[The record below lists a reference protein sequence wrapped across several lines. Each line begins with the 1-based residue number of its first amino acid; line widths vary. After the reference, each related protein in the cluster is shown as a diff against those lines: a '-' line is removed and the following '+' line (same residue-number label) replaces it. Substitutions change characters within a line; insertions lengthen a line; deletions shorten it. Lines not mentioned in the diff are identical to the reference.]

1 MILEILE
8 KCHNVDLTK
17 EKSITAAL
25 GEGFINAV
33 LEYDID
39 TCNFLLNCKPDIINY
54 QRENSRTA
62 LQEAVAGPDHLT
74 DLIPFLVQKGADV
87 NIRDKEGETAA
98 NSKVIPTFTALLKAG
113 ADVNAEIHGETIL
126 SVILGCEIFSLI
138 KHTILVR

>member
-87 NIRDKEGETAA
+87 NIRDKVGETAA
-98 NSKVIPTFTALLKAG
+98 NKK
-113 ADVNAEIHGETIL
+113 
-126 SVILGCEIFSLI
+126 
-138 KHTILVR
+138 K

>member
-1 MILEILE
+1 MLRVHQQNMLKKTKNLKRHHTKQRQQKDSKMILEILE

-62 LQEAVAGPDHLT
+62 L
-74 DLIPFLVQKGADV
+74 
-87 NIRDKEGETAA
+87 
-98 NSKVIPTFTALLKAG
+98 
-113 ADVNAEIHGETIL
+113 
-126 SVILGCEIFSLI
+126 
-138 KHTILVR
+138 

>member
-1 MILEILE
+1 MLKKKSKAPSYHDINYAIQQKDSKMILEILE

-62 LQEAVAGPDHLT
+62 L
-74 DLIPFLVQKGADV
+74 
-87 NIRDKEGETAA
+87 
-98 NSKVIPTFTALLKAG
+98 
-113 ADVNAEIHGETIL
+113 
-126 SVILGCEIFSLI
+126 
-138 KHTILVR
+138 